1 MAVKK
6 KVYKFETWPTESGV
20 APPLRILLPQM
31 FLVSEANDTTFIV
44 RGRFDGEIKLAD
56 DED

>member
-1 MAVKK
+1 
-6 KVYKFETWPTESGV
+6 
-20 APPLRILLPQM
+20 M

-44 RGRFDGEIKLAD
+44 SGRFDGEIKLAD